1 MSAPVAEFE
10 IFFVAT
16 PGLESVLL
24 AEVQQLGFQNAK
36 LTIGGVTATGGWPDV
51 WRANLQVRGAGRVLV
66 RIGAFHVS
74 HLAQL
79 DKLSRKFPWFQFL
92 RKDVPV
98 RVEATCRK
106 SKIYHAGAAIQRIAT
121 AIHEEL
127 GATIS
132 DDADV
137 CIKARIENDLCTLSI
152 DSSGGLLHKRGHK
165 EAIAKAPLRETI
177 AALLLRAV
185 GFTGAEA
192 VLDPMCG
199 SGTFVIEAAEIAA
212 GLNAGRNRNFAFEH
226 LAKFDAEQWAALKQ
240 ATATPTPI
248 TFYGRDRDSGA
259 ISASIANA
267 KRAGV
272 EACTSFKQ
280 GAISELERP
289 DCAPGL
295 VIVNPPY
302 GTRIGDKRPLF
313 DLHASFG
320 KIMRE
325 RFTGWRVA
333 MITTDAA
340 LAKAT
345 TLPFAK
351 VGGSINHGGLKVALF
366 QTSNLR

>member
-1 MSAPVAEFE
+1 MSAPSIEFE

-16 PGLESVLL
+16 PGLEPMLL
-24 AEVQQLGFQNAK
+24 AEVSALNFHEPKQV
-36 LTIGGVTATGGWPDV
+36 TGGVTALGSWHDV
-51 WRANLQVRGAGRVLV
+51 WRANLQVRGTGRVLV
-66 RIGAFHVS
+66 RIGAFYVG

-79 DKLSRKFPWFQFL
+79 DKLSRKFPWADYL
-92 RKDVPV
+92 RKDVAV

-106 SKIYHAGAAIQRIAT
+106 SRIYHAGAAVQRIET
-121 AIHEEL
+121 ALREDL
-127 GATIS
+127 GATIA

-152 DSSGGLLHKRGHK
+152 DTSGGMLHKRGHK

-177 AALLLRAV
+177 ASLVLRAA
-185 GFTGAEA
+185 GYTGEEA

-212 GLNAGRNRNFAFEH
+212 GLYPGRSRAFAFEH
-226 LAKFDAEQWAALKQ
+226 LKSFNADHWASMQVNRAKSPSVK
-240 ATATPTPI
+240 
-248 TFYGRDRDSGA
+248 FYGSDRDAGA
-259 ISASIANA
+259 ITSSIANA

-272 EACTSFKQ
+272 GNYVEFKQ
-280 GAISELERP
+280 ASISDLERP

-313 DLHASFG
+313 DLHAAFG
-320 KIMRE
+320 KVMRE
-325 RFTGWRVA
+325 RFSGWRVA
-333 MITTDAA
+333 MITTDEA

-345 TLPFAK
+345 TLPYQK
-351 VGGSINHGGLKVALF
+351 TRPEHQPRRS
-366 QTSNLR
+366 SR